1 MPIQSLTIAL
11 AAFAVL
17 GSPGRITKALQEG
30 GRSAILQATSHLDSG
45 QRADLEQTARRLA
58 DDGIQV
64 VMFGDPGYPESL
76 VTNGKPIAP
85 VLFYK
90 GNSDLFRLP
99 SIGMC
104 GSRNVS
110 ELGLKAAHSCGV
122 EVANNSMVVVSGY
135 AKGVDTA
142 THLAALDSDGST
154 VIVLAEGFDHFR
166 IKQEFKK
173 HFDWRR
179 TLVVSQFAPSQPW
192 KAFAA
197 MARNGIIF
205 GLARALVVIEA
216 GERGGTLA
224 AGEGA
229 MKLGRPV
236 LVLDFGDSTPAGN
249 FKLLNMGARPVQSV
263 KDLRLV
269 LRELPRLRSEPV
281 VEKLF

>member
-17 GSPGRITKALQEG
+17 GSPGRITKVLQDG
-30 GRSAILQATSHLDSG
+30 GRSAILQACSHLNAG
-45 QRADLEQTARRLA
+45 QRADLEQNARRLA
-58 DDGIQV
+58 ESGIEV
-64 VMFGDPGYPESL
+64 VLFGDPDYPESL
-76 VTNGKPIAP
+76 VSNGKPVAP
-85 VLFYK
+85 ILFYK
-90 GNSDLFRLP
+90 GNSELFHHP

-110 ELGLKAAHSCGV
+110 ELGLKAARSCGV

-142 THLAALDSDGST
+142 THLAALDSAGAT

-166 IKQEFKK
+166 IKQEFKA

-197 MARNGIIF
+197 MARNGVIY

-236 LVLDFGDSTPAGN
+236 IVLDFGDSTPAGN
-249 FKLLNMGARPVQSV
+249 SKLLSLGARPVHSV
-263 KDLRLV
+263 ADLRSV
-269 LRELPRLRSEPV
+269 LRELPGLQPEPV